1 MIKTS
6 KLFLVRH
13 APVEKRKGFIPKN
26 NPNALINS
34 KHIKYLASQI
44 PDNSFCYISPL
55 KRTVQTAEAL
65 SKYINFKEIKIEKN
79 LVEQNFGDWAG
90 RKISEVWEVLK
101 QNENQHNFSFMCPEF
116 SPPNGDSFLDQCK
129 RTFKFI
135 NKLNF
140 HDQKVIVVVT
150 HSGTIRAILSHLLG
164 IDPDISIGIE
174 ISYLSIS
181 LFEVLPKDD
190 FKNRGGKY
198 RLLGINK

>member
-1 MIKTS
+1 
-6 KLFLVRH
+6 
-13 APVEKRKGFIPKN
+13 
-26 NPNALINS
+26 
-34 KHIKYLASQI
+34 
-44 PDNSFCYISPL
+44 
-55 KRTVQTAEAL
+55 
-65 SKYINFKEIKIEKN
+65 
-79 LVEQNFGDWAG
+79 
-90 RKISEVWEVLK
+90 
-101 QNENQHNFSFMCPEF
+101 MCPVF
-116 SPPNGDSFLDQCK
+116 SPTNVDIFLYQCK